1 MLPWGDFLTYTGP
14 CMRPTVLLHTADDP
28 QAASILA
35 LLSLPQVIRCRE
47 RSELEPCC
55 RGRSIAL
62 ALIVE
67 DNAGADVCGVLAR
80 LTALQPGIAGLLLTP
95 RSDSA
100 SLAAALEGGFAGV
113 VQLPVDGARL
123 MRVVGQAM
131 ERYRLQQENTR
142 LRTLLPLYRLGEQF
156 FSATSEKEILD
167 DLVSAVE
174 RQTAASQ
181 ITVML
186 HDPVDGCL
194 HIAASRG
201 MDPALTASI
210 RLQPGDQ
217 IAGWVFQRGKP
228 VLLNK
233 EDQHGSMF
241 SPLLRQPDI
250 VSSISFPLQ
259 LRSRILGVLNISQR
273 QTDERFSEAD
283 IEMLAIIC
291 SQAAAALDN
300 ARARHQLAETTR
312 MRTLLEQYVAPEVAD
327 LLIRERS
334 DLMGLGEIK
343 PVTVLFA
350 DIRNFT
356 RLVQQVELPALRSFL
371 NEFFRFFTDEVFQQR
386 GTVNKFMGDAVLAV
400 FGAPVA
406 LERPN
411 LAAARSAW
419 AIRARF
425 RDLRDRW
432 AVDHEDFRGVDLGI
446 AVTCG
451 RVFLGNVGSSRRLD
465 YTVVGNEVNIAQ
477 RLASESSACQVYL
490 TGAVQAE
497 IADAFAVREVGEVRL
512 RGVEGFTRVF
522 AIDREL

>member
-1 MLPWGDFLTYTGP
+1 MHHTLTESLTGP
-14 CMRPTVLLHTADDP
+14 CMRPTVLLYTADDTR
-28 QAASILA
+28 AETILG
-35 LLSLPQVIRCRE
+35 LLSLPQVIRCRH
-47 RSELEPCC
+47 RRELAACC
-55 RGRSIAL
+55 RGRSVSL
-62 ALIVE
+62 ALVVE
-67 DNAGADVCGVLAR
+67 DRPDGEVHGVFTELA
-80 LTALQPGIAGLLLTP
+80 TLQPGIVGLLLTA
-95 RSDSA
+95 RVDSGA
-100 SLAAALEGGFAGV
+100 LGAALEAGFSGV
-113 VQLPVDGARL
+113 VHLPVDGERL

-131 ERYRLQQENTR
+131 ERCRLQQENTR
-142 LRTLLPLYRLGEQF
+142 LRTLLPLYLLGEQF
-156 FSATSEKEILD
+156 FSAASEAEILD
-167 DLVSAVE
+167 RLIEAVAQ
-174 RQTAASQ
+174 QTAASQ

-186 HDPVDGCL
+186 HDPADGCL
-194 HIAASRG
+194 RIAASRG

-233 EDQHGSMF
+233 EDQDGSIF

-250 VSSISFPLQ
+250 VSSISFPLS
-259 LRSRILGVLNISQR
+259 LRSRILGVLNISQKR
-273 QTDERFSEAD
+273 AEERFSEAD
-283 IEMLAIIC
+283 IEMLSIIC

-300 ARARHQLAETTR
+300 VRARHQLAATTR

-327 LLIRERS
+327 LLISEKS

-343 PVTVLFA
+343 RVTILFA

-406 LERPN
+406 LEQPN
-411 LAAARSAW
+411 LAAVRSAW
-419 AIRARF
+419 AIRSRF
-425 RDLRDRW
+425 RALRDRW
-432 AVDHEDFRGVDLGI
+432 ASDHGDFRGVDLGI

-451 RVFLGNVGSSRRLD
+451 QVFLGNVGSTRRLD

-490 TGAVQAE
+490 TEPVRAE
-497 IADAFAVREVGEVRL
+497 ICGAFAVREVGALPL
-512 RGVEGFTRVF
+512 RGVEGMTRVF
-522 AIDREL
+522 AIDAEI

>member
-1 MLPWGDFLTYTGP
+1 MLPWYANLTYTGP
-14 CMRPTVLLHTADDP
+14 CMRPTVLLHTADDAR
-28 QAASILA
+28 AASILA
-35 LLSLPQVIRCRE
+35 LLALPQVIRCRE

-67 DNAGADVCGVLAR
+67 DSPDDDVCGVLAR
-80 LTALQPGIAGLLLTP
+80 LTTPSPASPACCSPPGATASRWP
-95 RSDSA
+95 RPWR
-100 SLAAALEGGFAGV
+100 GGFAGV

-156 FSATSEKEILD
+156 FSAASEKEILD

-201 MDPALTASI
+201 MDPALIASI

-233 EDQHGSMF
+233 EDQHGSIF

-273 QTDERFSEAD
+273 RTDERFSEAD

-300 ARARHQLAETTR
+300 VRARHQLAETTR

-432 AVDHEDFRGVDLGI
+432 AVDHEDFYGVDLGI

>member
-14 CMRPTVLLHTADDP
+14 CMRPTVLLHTADDA

-156 FSATSEKEILD
+156 FSAASEKEILD

-233 EDQHGSMF
+233 EDQHGSIF

-250 VSSISFPLQ
+250 V
-259 LRSRILGVLNISQR
+259 
-273 QTDERFSEAD
+273 
-283 IEMLAIIC
+283 
-291 SQAAAALDN
+291 
-300 ARARHQLAETTR
+300 
-312 MRTLLEQYVAPEVAD
+312 
-327 LLIRERS
+327 
-334 DLMGLGEIK
+334 
-343 PVTVLFA
+343 
-350 DIRNFT
+350 
-356 RLVQQVELPALRSFL
+356 
-371 NEFFRFFTDEVFQQR
+371 
-386 GTVNKFMGDAVLAV
+386 
-400 FGAPVA
+400 
-406 LERPN
+406 
-411 LAAARSAW
+411 
-419 AIRARF
+419 
-425 RDLRDRW
+425 
-432 AVDHEDFRGVDLGI
+432 
-446 AVTCG
+446 
-451 RVFLGNVGSSRRLD
+451 
-465 YTVVGNEVNIAQ
+465 
-477 RLASESSACQVYL
+477 
-490 TGAVQAE
+490 
-497 IADAFAVREVGEVRL
+497 
-512 RGVEGFTRVF
+512 
-522 AIDREL
+522 

>member
-14 CMRPTVLLHTADDP
+14 CMRPTVLLHTADDA

-142 LRTLLPLYRLGEQF
+142 LRTLLPLDLEQF

-233 EDQHGSMF
+233 EDQHGSIF

-273 QTDERFSEAD
+273 RTDERFSEAD

-300 ARARHQLAETTR
+300 VRARHQLAETTR

-425 RDLRDRW
+425 RDLCDRW